1 MRRLFL
7 SAISIFFFT
16 QVYCQSQ
23 KLSNEFKRLSWLEG
37 TWIRMYAKPGRN
49 SNERW
54 IRISGTEWQ
63 GFGLSMKGQDTA
75 VLEKLKLIIKDDSI
89 YYVADVPENNQ
100 PVYFKLTEISE
111 NAYTCENVEHDF
123 PKKIIY
129 QRDGKKLKAT
139 ISGNGTSID
148 YWFEKIR

>member
-1 MRRLFL
+1 
-7 SAISIFFFT
+7 
-16 QVYCQSQ
+16 
-23 KLSNEFKRLSWLEG
+23 
-37 TWIRMYAKPGRN
+37 MYAKPGRN